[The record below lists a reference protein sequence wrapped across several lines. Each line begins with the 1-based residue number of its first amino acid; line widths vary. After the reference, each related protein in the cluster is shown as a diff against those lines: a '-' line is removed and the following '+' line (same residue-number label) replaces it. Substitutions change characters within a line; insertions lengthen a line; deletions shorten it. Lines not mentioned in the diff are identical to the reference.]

1 MQVTPIR
8 LDPTMLKRLDKHAER
23 MRLATPGLRATR
35 SDALRT
41 LLSEA
46 LDRAE
51 RLERDGK
58 A

>member
-8 LDPTMLKRLDKHAER
+8 LDAKLLKRLDKHAER
-23 MRLATPGLRATR
+23 MRRDAPGLRATR

-41 LLSEA
+41 LLNEA

>member
-8 LDPTMLKRLDKHAER
+8 LDATMLKRLDKHADR
-23 MRLATPGLRATR
+23 MRRDTPGLRATR

-41 LLSEA
+41 LLNEA

-51 RLERDGK
+51 RMVRDGK